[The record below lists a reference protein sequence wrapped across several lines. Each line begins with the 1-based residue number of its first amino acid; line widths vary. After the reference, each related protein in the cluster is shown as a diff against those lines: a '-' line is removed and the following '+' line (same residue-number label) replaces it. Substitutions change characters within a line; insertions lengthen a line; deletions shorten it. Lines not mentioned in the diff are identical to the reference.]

1 MWEPGEGNRALQV
14 GKSVAQTGHFRCLLD
29 RILSLESF
37 RAAGPV
43 KYSKALP
50 SPSTVFPK
58 QGLNVA
64 YVLDLFSPS
73 QERKESLTE
82 QLNT

>member
-1 MWEPGEGNRALQV
+1 MPSRQNTV
-14 GKSVAQTGHFRCLLD
+14 FRELP
-29 RILSLESF
+29 
-37 RAAGPV
+37 AGPV

-50 SPSTVFPK
+50 SPSTVFLK
-58 QGLNVA
+58 EGFNVA
-64 YVLDLFSPS
+64 HMLDLFSPS